1 MTKNKPGTG
10 KTIAPVKGIFYTKG
24 IKSIGE
30 YVLPEVCH
38 TTHGLT
44 HRTIAADVNLRAGH
58 NRHNYDAQR
67 PSDRLPTEHAKI
79 ILACQSVYRKVGM
92 VRNIIDL
99 MTDFA
104 AEGLQLQHT
113 TKTQER
119 FFREWARRVNL
130 QGRAHDF
137 MKLLMRDA
145 NVIVRRK
152 NAFITKPAIKE
163 MTKAI
168 VSGIDTIDETKVNDP
183 PEKIKTIR
191 KKTNRQEI
199 PWRYTFL
206 SPVIIEKIGGEVGR
220 FFGSDD
226 LGMRIPTSLSNAIK
240 RPRTDAEKAFIK
252 KLPPE
257 VTRAAKKHGTL
268 VALDMD
274 RIYVDYY
281 KKDDWEDWG
290 TPFLYGVLEDV
301 MFKEKMRLADM
312 AALDGVINVIRL
324 WKLGKSDQQI
334 LPAPALVDRLIGIL
348 QNNTG
353 GGVMDL
359 VWDDMI
365 DLKVEYPPIDKI
377 LGAEKYAGVNADI
390 VRGLGIPDS
399 LVGGQDLGTRN
410 AQSAFV
416 QLKTLVER
424 LEYVRG
430 RAIRWMEGELR
441 LVADAMSFKRIPS
454 ISFGIMSLRDEAAE
468 KQLMIQLLDRGIISS
483 EKANEVFGVNYM
495 IELER
500 IKTEQQIRKEN
511 PGVLERSN
519 PYNRP
524 FSVMEKQTELA
535 IQVEKV
541 KKGFHRDTEFPK
553 SIDNNGDDNNGG
565 GDNPSG
571 DQPKDDGNNSPGR
584 PPSTRDTK
592 PRNERTPKTQSIL
605 HIIADGFMDR
615 IDDLVDNTYLKQL
628 KVKNMRSL
636 TKAQRIELEKVKR
649 GILSVLRPGDK
660 VTKELIAERLDT
672 AGEGAHCMENRFC
685 GFVADFTASTKKTP
699 TVKECRIL
707 TAWAWATTLPMLGLN
722 LIG

>member
-1 MTKNKPGTG
+1 MATKERL
-10 KTIAPVKGIFYTKG
+10 YTKG
-24 IKSIGE
+24 VKSITE
-30 YVLPEVCH
+30 HVLPDVCH
-38 TTHGLT
+38 MNHGLP
-44 HRTIAADVNLRAGH
+44 HRTLAADVNLRTGQ
-58 NRHNYDAQR
+58 NRHDYDANR
-67 PSDRLPTEHAKI
+67 PNDKLPTKHAEI
-79 ILACQSVYRKVGM
+79 IKSCQAIYRRVGM

-104 AEGLQLQHT
+104 AEGLELQHT

-119 FFREWARRVNL
+119 FFREWARCVNL

-152 NAFITKPAIKE
+152 NAFITKPAVKE
-163 MTKAI
+163 MTKAD
-168 VSGIDTIDETKVNDP
+168 VSAIDLIDETKVADL
-183 PEKIKTIR
+183 PEKIKTTK
-191 KKTNRQEI
+191 KKTNRREI

-220 FFGSDD
+220 FFGSDA
-226 LGMRIPTSLSNAIK
+226 LGMRISHSLANAIK
-240 RPRTDAEKAFIK
+240 RPKTDVEKDFIT
-252 KLPPE
+252 KLPRE
-257 VTRAAKKHGTL
+257 VVVAAKNGGTRL
-268 VALDMD
+268 IKLDMD
-274 RIYVDYY
+274 RIFVDYY

-334 LPAPALVDRLIGIL
+334 LPTPAAVDKLIEIL

-365 DLKVEYPPIDKI
+365 DLTVEYPPTDKI
-377 LGAEKYAGVNADI
+377 LGPEKYVGVNGDI

-399 LVGGQDLGTRN
+399 LVGGADLGTRN

-424 LEYVRG
+424 LEYVRS

-441 LVADAMSFKRIPS
+441 LVADAMGFKNIPA

-483 EKANEVFGVNYM
+483 EKTTEVFGVNYM

-500 IKTEQQIRKEN
+500 IKTEQGIREEN
-511 PGVLERSN
+511 PGVLERAN
-519 PYNRP
+519 PYYRP
-524 FSVMEKQTELA
+524 VSVMEKQNDLA
-535 IQVEKV
+535 IELERV
-541 KKGFHRDTEFPK
+541 KQSGSDSRD
-553 SIDNNGDDNNGG
+553 DNGG
-565 GDNPSG
+565 GDNPKG
-571 DQPKDDGNNSPGR
+571 DQPRNDGKNSPGR
-584 PPSTRDTK
+584 PPSTKDTAPRD
-592 PRNERTPKTQSIL
+592 ERTNKTISVL
-605 HIIADGFMDR
+605 NVVGDGFLDK
-615 IDDLVDNTYLKQL
+615 IDELVDKTYLMQND
-628 KVKNMRSL
+628 VKNMRSL
-636 TKAQRIELEKVKR
+636 TKAQRTELERTKR
-649 GILSVLRPGDK
+649 GILSVLRPGEI
-660 VTKELIAERLDT
+660 VTKELVAERLDT
-672 AGEGAHCMENRFC
+672 VGKVARSMESCFC
-685 GFVADFTASTKKTP
+685 DLVADFTVSTKRGP
-699 TVKECRIL
+699 IAKERRL
-707 TAWAWATTLPMLGLN
+707 LASSAWATV
-722 LIG
+722 LIKEGE

>member
-1 MTKNKPGTG
+1 MAKKRGNPKSEADRPKG
-10 KTIAPVKGIFYTKG
+10 KLYTKG
-24 IKSIGE
+24 AQALSKHE
-30 YVLPEVCH
+30 LPETCY
-38 TTHGLT
+38 TNHGLPV
-44 HRTIAADVNLRAGH
+44 HTIASDVNLRTGH
-58 NRHNYDAQR
+58 NRHDYDAGR
-67 PSDRLPTEHAKI
+67 PHDKLPTEHAKI
-79 ILACQSVYRKVGM
+79 IESCQAIYRRVGM

-104 AEGLQLQHT
+104 AEGLELQHT
-113 TKTQER
+113 KRKEER
-119 FFREWARRVNL
+119 FFREWANRVNL

-152 NAFITKPAIKE
+152 NGLLAPKAVDEMSKGGITP
-163 MTKAI
+163 TGT
-168 VSGIDTIDETKVNDP
+168 VDETEVADL
-183 PEKIKTIR
+183 PEKIGTTK
-191 KKTNRQEI
+191 KKTKRREI

-220 FFGSDD
+220 FFGSDA
-226 LGMRIPTSLSNAIK
+226 LGMRIPHELANAIK
-240 RPRTDAEKAFIK
+240 SPKTKAEKDFVS
-252 KLPPE
+252 KLPQE
-257 VTRAAKKHGTL
+257 VINAAKKRGGGL
-268 VALDMD
+268 AKLNMDM
-274 RIYVDYY
+274 IYVDYY

-324 WKLGKSDQQI
+324 WRLGKSDQQI
-334 LPAPALVDRLIGIL
+334 LPTAAAVDKLVDIL
-348 QNNTG
+348 QHNGG

-365 DLKVEYPPIDKI
+365 DLQVEYPPTDKI

-441 LVADAMSFKRIPS
+441 LVADAMGYKRIPA
-454 ISFGIMSLRDEAAE
+454 INFGTMSLRDEAAE

-483 EKANEVFGVNYM
+483 EKTTEAFGVNYM

-500 IKTEQQIRKEN
+500 IKNEQKIREDN
-511 PGVLERSN
+511 PGILEKSN

-524 FSVMEKQTELA
+524 FTTLEKQNELA
-535 IQVEKV
+535 IKLERAKQSFSQ
-541 KKGFHRDTEFPK
+541 GGGNGTE
-553 SIDNNGDDNNGG
+553 DNGG

-571 DQPKDDGNNSPGR
+571 DQPRDDGDNDSGR
-584 PPSTRDTK
+584 PASTKDTEQRD
-592 PRNERTPKTQSIL
+592 ERTPKTLSVL
-605 HIIADGFMDR
+605 NVLADG
-615 IDDLVDNTYLKQL
+615 LVDQVDELIDEAFLKENSI
-628 KVKNMRSL
+628 KTMRSL
-636 TKAQRIELEKVKR
+636 TKAQRNQLDRTKR
-649 GILSVLRPGDK
+649 GILSVLQPGDT
-660 VTKELIAERLDT
+660 VTKKLIISRLDNAEKPST
-672 AGEGAHCMENRFC
+672 IFEQKFDEI
-685 GFVADFTASTKKTP
+685 VSDFTASTQREPNTR
-699 TVKECRIL
+699 ERRML
-707 TAWAWATTLPMLGLN
+707 TSLAWVALV
-722 LIG
+722 

>member
-1 MTKNKPGTG
+1 MAAKKPG
-10 KTIAPVKGIFYTKG
+10 KTKQKAPAGERLYTRGVKSVT
-24 IKSIGE
+24 E
-30 YVLPEVCH
+30 HVLPDTCH
-38 TTHGLT
+38 LTHGVA
-44 HRTIAADVNLRAGH
+44 HRTIASDVNLRTGQ
-58 NRHNYDAQR
+58 NRHDYDSQR
-67 PSDRLPTEHAKI
+67 PNDKLPVEHAEI
-79 ILACQSVYRKVGM
+79 IVACQAVYRRVGM

-119 FFREWARRVNL
+119 FYREWARRVDL

-152 NAFITKPAIKE
+152 NAYITKPAIKE
-163 MTKAI
+163 MTRAE
-168 VSGIDTIDETKVNDP
+168 VSGLHLIDETKVTQP
-183 PEKIKTIR
+183 SEKIKTT
-191 KKTNRQEI
+191 KPKTNRREI

-206 SPVIIEKIGGEVGR
+206 SPVVIEKIGGEVGR
-220 FFGSDD
+220 FFGSDA
-226 LGMRIPTSLSNAIK
+226 LGMRIPHALANAIN
-240 RPRTDAEKAFIK
+240 RPKTDAEKKFVS

-257 VTRAAKKHGTL
+257 VVKAAKKSGTL

-274 RIYVDYY
+274 KIFVDYY

-334 LPAPALVDRLIGIL
+334 LPTGAAVDKLIDIL
-348 QNNTG
+348 QHNTG

-365 DLKVEYPPIDKI
+365 DLTVEYPPTDKI
-377 LGAEKYAGVNADI
+377 LGAEKYLGVNGDI
-390 VRGLGIPDS
+390 VRGIGIPDS
-399 LVGGQDLGTRN
+399 LVGGADLGTRN

-430 RAIRWMEGELR
+430 RAIRWVEGELR
-441 LVADAMSFKRIPS
+441 LVADAMGFKKIPA
-454 ISFGIMSLRDEAAE
+454 INFGIMSLRDEAAE

-483 EKANEVFGVNYM
+483 EKATEVFGVNYM

-500 IKTEQQIRKEN
+500 IKSEQEIRDEN
-511 PGVLERSN
+511 PGVLEKSN

-524 FSVMEKQTELA
+524 FSVMEKQTDHA
-535 IQVEKV
+535 IQIEKV
-541 KKGFHRDTEFPK
+541 KQGLNRHSQLPSGT
-553 SIDNNGDDNNGG
+553 DDNGG

-571 DQPKDDGNNSPGR
+571 DQPNDDGDNSPGR
-584 PPSTRDTK
+584 PPSTKDTK
-592 PRNERTPKTQSIL
+592 PRDERTPKTISVL
-605 HIIADGFMDR
+605 NVVADGLMDK
-615 IDDLVDNTYLKQL
+615 IDQLVDGTYLEQH
-628 KVKNMRSL
+628 KVKNLRSL
-636 TKAQRIELEKVKR
+636 TKAQRTELERAKR
-649 GILSVLRPGDK
+649 GILSVLRPEDT
-660 VTKELIAERLDT
+660 VTKELIAERLPT
-672 AGEGAHCMENRFC
+672 AGSGARRMETRFC
-685 GFVADFTASTKKTP
+685 DLVADFTLSTKKAP
-699 TVKECRIL
+699 TAKERRML
-707 TAWAWATTLPMLGLN
+707 ASLAWATVLPMGD
-722 LIG
+722 

>member
-1 MTKNKPGTG
+1 MATKKPGPRKP
-10 KTIAPVKGIFYTKG
+10 KTPTNGHLYTHGVKNIA
-24 IKSIGE
+24 E
-30 YVLPEVCH
+30 HVLPETCH
-38 TTHGLT
+38 MTHGVT
-44 HRTIAADVNLRAGH
+44 HRTIAADVNLRTGQ
-58 NRHNYDAQR
+58 NRHDYDTHR
-67 PSDRLPTEHAKI
+67 PNDKLPTKHAEI
-79 ILACQSVYRKVGM
+79 ITACQAIYRRVGM

-104 AEGLQLQHT
+104 AEGLELQHA

-152 NAFITKPAIKE
+152 NAFITRPAVKE
-163 MTKAI
+163 MTKGAI
-168 VSGIDTIDETKVNDP
+168 TSLTLLDETKVTEP
-183 PEKIKTIR
+183 PEKINTTK
-191 KKTNRQEI
+191 KKTNRREI

-206 SPVIIEKIGGEVGR
+206 SPVVIEKIGGEVGR
-220 FFGSDD
+220 FFGSDA
-226 LGMRIPTSLSNAIK
+226 LGMCIPRNLANAIK
-240 RPRTDAEKAFIK
+240 SPKTDAEKKFVA
-252 KLPPE
+252 KLPSE
-257 VTRAAKKHGTL
+257 VVKAARKSGTL
-268 VALDMD
+268 VALDMNK
-274 RIYVDYY
+274 IFVDYY

-324 WKLGKSDQQI
+324 WKLGNSEQQI
-334 LPAPALVDRLIGIL
+334 LPTPAAVDKLIDIL
-348 QNNTG
+348 QHNTG

-365 DLKVEYPPIDKI
+365 SLDVEYPPTDKI
-377 LGAEKYAGVNADI
+377 LGPEKYVGVNGDI

-399 LVGGQDLGTRN
+399 LVGGSDLGTRN

-424 LEYVRG
+424 LEYVRS

-441 LVADAMSFKRIPS
+441 LVADAMGFKKIPA

-483 EKANEVFGVNYM
+483 EKATEVFGVNYM

-500 IKTEQQIRKEN
+500 IKAEQGIREEN
-511 PGVLERSN
+511 PGVLEKSN
-519 PYNRP
+519 PYHRP
-524 FSVMEKQTELA
+524 FSVMEKQTDLA

-541 KKGFHRDTEFPK
+541 KQGLNRHSQLPSSRD
-553 SIDNNGDDNNGG
+553 DDNGG

-571 DQPKDDGNNSPGR
+571 DQPSDDGVNSPGR
-584 PPSTRDTK
+584 PPSTKDTVPRD
-592 PRNERTPKTQSIL
+592 ERTPKTLSVL
-605 HIIADGFMDR
+605 NVVAEGLMDQ
-615 IDDLVDNTYLKQL
+615 IDQLFDSTYLEQHGI
-628 KVKNMRSL
+628 KNMRSL
-636 TKAQRIELEKVKR
+636 NKIHRTELERTKR
-649 GILSVLRPGDK
+649 GILSVLQPGDT
-660 VTKELIAERLDT
+660 VTKKLITERLDT
-672 AGEGAHCMENRFC
+672 ARDGARRMEARFC
-685 GFVADFTASTKKTP
+685 ELMADFTLSTQKEPTTKERRMLAS
-699 TVKECRIL
+699 L
-707 TAWAWATTLPMLGLN
+707 AWATEKALTTPVMGDKK
-722 LIG
+722 

>member
-1 MTKNKPGTG
+1 MAKKKPSTNKP
-10 KTIAPVKGIFYTKG
+10 KTLTNNCFYTNSSKN
-24 IKSIGE
+24 ISNHT
-30 YVLPEVCH
+30 LPEICH
-38 TTHGLT
+38 ITHGIA
-44 HRTIAADVNLRAGH
+44 HRTIATDVSLRAGH
-58 NRHNYDAQR
+58 NRHDYEAQR
-67 PSDRLPTEHAKI
+67 PSDKLPTKHSEI
-79 ILACQSVYRKVGM
+79 IMACQAIYRKIGM

-104 AEGLQLQHT
+104 AEGLELQHT

-119 FFREWARRVNL
+119 FYRKWAVKVDL

-152 NAFITKPAIKE
+152 NALITKPVAKE
-163 MTKAI
+163 MTKGG
-168 VSGIDTIDETKVNDP
+168 VVGIDHVDETKVDDP
-183 PEKIKTIR
+183 PEKIKTTK
-191 KKTNRQEI
+191 KKTNRNEI
-199 PWRYTFL
+199 PWRYIFL
-206 SPVIIEKIGGEVGR
+206 SPVTVEKIGGEVGR
-220 FFGSDD
+220 FFGSDA
-226 LGMRIPTSLSNAIK
+226 LGMRLPQSLSNAIRNPK
-240 RPRTDAEKAFIK
+240 TKAEKEHIR

-257 VTRAAKKHGTL
+257 VVRAAKNGSRL
-268 VALDMD
+268 VGLDMD
-274 RIYVDYY
+274 KIYVDYY

-324 WKLGKSDQQI
+324 WKLGKSDQHI

-348 QNNTG
+348 EDNTG

-365 DLKVEYPPIDKI
+365 DLQIEYPPTDKI
-377 LGAEKYAGVNADI
+377 LGAEKYIGVNSDI

-399 LVGGQDLGTRN
+399 LIGGSDLGTRN

-424 LEYVRG
+424 LEYVRS

-441 LVADAMSFKRIPS
+441 LVADAMGFKKIPA

-468 KQLMIQLLDRGIISS
+468 KQLIIQLLDRGIISS
-483 EKANEVFGVNYM
+483 EKATEVFGVNYM

-500 IKTEQQIRKEN
+500 LKSEQKTRDDE
-511 PGVLERSN
+511 PGLLEKSN

-524 FSVMEKQTELA
+524 FSIMEKQNELD
-535 IQVEKV
+535 IKLEKV
-541 KKGFHRDTEFPK
+541 KQRLNGNGNDSRD
-553 SIDNNGDDNNGG
+553 DNGG

-571 DQPKDDGNNSPGR
+571 DQPKDEGNNPPGR
-584 PPSTRDTK
+584 PPSTKDTG
-592 PRNERTPKTQSIL
+592 PRNERTPRTQSVL
-605 HIIADGFMDR
+605 HIVADGFLDKIDQL
-615 IDDLVDNTYLKQL
+615 IDDPYLKQH

-636 TKAQRIELEKVKR
+636 TKSQRTELDRTKR
-649 GILSVLRPGDK
+649 GILSVLRPDDK
-660 VTKELIAERLDT
+660 VTKELIAGRLNT
-672 AGEGAHCMENRFC
+672 AGKGARLMEDHFC
-685 GFVADFTASTKKTP
+685 DLMVNFTASTQKTP
-699 TVKECRIL
+699 TTKERRIL
-707 TAWAWATTLPMLGLN
+707 TTLAWANMLPN
-722 LIG
+722 N

>member
-1 MTKNKPGTG
+1 MAKSKPGTRKP
-10 KTIAPVKGIFYTKG
+10 KTPIQGRLYTKG
-24 IKSIGE
+24 ARSVTE
-30 YVLPEVCH
+30 HVLPETCH
-38 TTHGLT
+38 MTHGLP
-44 HRTIAADVNLRAGH
+44 HRTLAADVNLRTGH
-58 NRHNYDAQR
+58 NRHDYDTHR
-67 PSDRLPTEHAKI
+67 PNDKLPVEHAE
-79 ILACQSVYRKVGM
+79 ILAACQAIYRKVGM

-104 AEGLQLQHT
+104 AEGLELQHP

-145 NVIVRRK
+145 NVVVRRK
-152 NAFITKPAIKE
+152 NAFITKPAVKE
-163 MTKAI
+163 MTKGD
-168 VSGIDTIDETKVNDP
+168 VTGLNTLDETKVADP
-183 PEKIKTIR
+183 PERIKTT
-191 KKTNRQEI
+191 KKTTNRREI

-206 SPVIIEKIGGEVGR
+206 SPVVIEKIGGEVGR
-220 FFGSDD
+220 FFGSDA
-226 LGMRIPTSLSNAIK
+226 LGMRIPHSLANAIK
-240 RPRTDAEKAFIK
+240 RPKTDAEKAFVA

-257 VTRAAKKHGTL
+257 VVKAAKKSGTL
-268 VALDMD
+268 VALDMNK
-274 RIYVDYY
+274 IYVDYY

-334 LPAPALVDRLIGIL
+334 LPTAAAVDKLIDIL
-348 QNNTG
+348 QHNTG

-365 DLKVEYPPIDKI
+365 DLHVEYPPTDKI

-424 LEYVRG
+424 LEYVRS

-441 LVADAMSFKRIPS
+441 LVADAMGFKRIPA

-483 EKANEVFGVNYM
+483 EKATEVFGVNYM

-500 IKTEQQIRKEN
+500 IKSEQKIREEN
-511 PGVLERSN
+511 PGVLEKSN

-524 FSVMEKQTELA
+524 FSTMEKQNELA
-535 IQVEKV
+535 IQLEKV
-541 KKGFHRDTEFPK
+541 KLGYRRDTTLP
-553 SIDNNGDDNNGG
+553 DYPGDDNGG

-571 DQPKDDGNNSPGR
+571 DQPSDEGNNSPGR
-584 PPSTRDTK
+584 PPATKDTAPRD
-592 PRNERTPKTQSIL
+592 ERTPKTLSVL
-605 HIIADGFMDR
+605 NVVAEGLMDR
-615 IDDLVDNTYLKQL
+615 IDNLLDDTYLEQNG
-628 KVKNMRSL
+628 VKNMRSL
-636 TKAQRIELEKVKR
+636 TKAQRTELERTKR
-649 GILSVLRPGDK
+649 GILSVLRPGDT
-660 VTKELIAERLDT
+660 VTKELIATRLGG
-672 AGEGAHCMENRFC
+672 AGKGARRMEARFC
-685 GFVADFTASTKKTP
+685 DLVADFTLSTQKAPTAKERRMLAS
-699 TVKECRIL
+699 L
-707 TAWAWATTLPMLGLN
+707 AWATVLPTGD
-722 LIG
+722 